1 MIELH
6 MQMLAARVDPVGD
19 GRYSIM
25 CGCCRRS
32 AVVVARTSASA
43 WLLLAADGW
52 HRASEHAS
60 VASCPECAVRHAES

>member
-1 MIELH
+1 MIERH
-6 MQMLAARVDPVGD
+6 MQLLAARLDPVGD

-25 CGCCRRS
+25 CARCRRS

-52 HRASEHAS
+52 YRSGRS
-60 VASCPECAVRHAES
+60 VASCPECAVRTRS